1 MPRGRRSNP
10 ATDRDGVWFPHIDV
24 DMKLPITSSQD
35 MLHHAKSASWKKQRL
50 PLICVTYN
58 RTEVQHGFPFSS
70 HDNRHS
76 IQLSGEYL
84 DSGLGRRKTPHE
96 TRQQSSR
103 NFNLSCHSTPPR
115 PFNYRDGF
123 TNSQISYR
131 GRQDTETPFC
141 RRYPKRH
148 HERSAHIGD
157 LPENRFMW
165 FGGDRGLS

>member
-10 ATDRDGVWFPHIDV
+10 STDRDGVWFPHIHV

-35 MLHHAKSASWKKQRL
+35 MLHRAKSSSWKKQRL

-58 RTEVQHGFPFSS
+58 KTEVQHGFPFSS

-115 PFNYRDGF
+115 PSNYWDGF

-131 GRQDTETPFC
+131 GRQDMATPFC
-141 RRYPKRH
+141 RRFPKCH
-148 HERSAHIGD
+148 HESSAHRGD

-165 FGGDRGLS
+165 FGGDHGLP